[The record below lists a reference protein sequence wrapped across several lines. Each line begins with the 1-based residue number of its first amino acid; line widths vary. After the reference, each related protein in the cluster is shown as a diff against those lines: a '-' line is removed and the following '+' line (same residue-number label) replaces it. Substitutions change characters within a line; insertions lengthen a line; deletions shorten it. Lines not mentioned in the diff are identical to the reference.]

1 LNIGWDFPKLA
12 AVVMAERPPSRV
24 YIEEERMEVRRSRG
38 AVGVLLV
45 LTIATSYSLFAQAA
59 VDDAIRISRQGL
71 NFNARS
77 LGMGNAY
84 STIGYDFTAL
94 RMNPATLGFSEG
106 TTYTMSVNTNGFLYQ
121 SDFYGTQTSFTTT
134 NTSLSQA
141 GFTFPVKLDSTRQAV
156 FGFGYTQDKDFNTG
170 GKYNGYNAGKTSFV
184 QLLTENPTSVARSL
198 GLIYPT
204 YDNAGRYLGDQTI
217 LAGNFQEQG
226 YVLDAG
232 NMLHFSGG
240 VSLEAAPN
248 VFFGLSGSYNLGT
261 YNSDRE
267 FTAKD
272 TKNAYADSLRTN
284 PGDPRTAG
292 FIEGSYRDI
301 RNTQYKGWDVRFGV
315 VYRFYNFIGLSASFK
330 VPFAHTIDQTQYLSG
345 TTNFSTGSLLT
356 VDPAASS
363 QSYQMTPPYE
373 GTIGAMVNL
382 WILTGTA
389 EATYVDYTQMKVTG
403 GVDYP
408 DQSDINKQIKDQ
420 FTRVLNLN
428 VGAEFR
434 LPWTGLIARAG
445 AMYRPSPYKG
455 DPSRYDQKFITLGFG
470 INSSDRL
477 FFDIGYLYGWRDQRK
492 DEVQTAADPTV
503 EQTVQYHDALISVRF
518 VL

>member
-1 LNIGWDFPKLA
+1 
-12 AVVMAERPPSRV
+12 MAERRL
-24 YIEEERMEVRRSRG
+24 RG
-38 AVGVLLV
+38 AVGVLV
-45 LTIATSYSLFAQAA
+45 ILTFVMPGCLLAQSG

-71 NFNARS
+71 NFNARA

-94 RMNPATLGFSEG
+94 RMNPATLGLSEG

-121 SDFYGTQTSFTTT
+121 SQFYGTQTNFTTT
-134 NTSLSQA
+134 NTTLNQA
-141 GFTFPVKLDSTRQAV
+141 GFTLPFKLDSVRQAV
-156 FGFGYTQDKDFNTG
+156 IGLGYTQDKDFNTG
-170 GKYNGYNAGKTSFV
+170 GKYDGYNAGSTSFV
-184 QLLTENPTSVARSL
+184 GLLTDSPNAVARSL
-198 GLIYPT
+198 GLIFPT
-204 YDNAGRYLGDQTI
+204 YDNAGRYLGDKTI
-217 LAGNFQEQG
+217 LTGNFQENG

-240 VSLEAAPN
+240 LSLQAAPG
-248 VFFGLSGSYNLGT
+248 VFFGLSGSYNMGT

-267 FTAKD
+267 FTATD
-272 TKNAYADSLRTN
+272 SRNTYPDSLRTV
-284 PGDPRTAG
+284 PTDPRTAG
-292 FIEGSYRDI
+292 FKDATYRDV
-301 RNTQYKGWDVRFGV
+301 RNTQYKGWDVRFGI

-330 VPFAHTIDQTQYLSG
+330 VPFAHTIDETRYLSG
-345 TTNFSTGSLLT
+345 TSSFSTGALLK
-356 VDPAASS
+356 VDPASS
-363 QSYQMTPPYE
+363 TTSYQINPPYE
-373 GTIGAMVNL
+373 ATVGAMMNL

-389 EATYVDYTQMKVTG
+389 EATYVDYSQMKVSG

-408 DQSDINKQIKDQ
+408 EQSDINKRIKDE

-434 LPWTGLIARAG
+434 LPFTGLIARAG
-445 AMYRPSPYKG
+445 AMYRPSPYKN
-455 DPSRYDQKFITLGFG
+455 DPGRFDQKFLTLGFG

-492 DEVQTAADPTV
+492 DEVETAADPTIG
-503 EQTVQYHDALISVRF
+503 QTVEYHDVLLSIKF